1 MGGER
6 TLLIR
11 TWAELNGEVSA
22 SPTTPSRAP
31 VRRRR
36 DSSSRPRPSELGGVP
51 EGARLRDEAE
61 VFYVGALAEGLG
73 RSVTTIRW
81 WESVGV
87 LPRPPFLSRIVGD
100 NISQFRRAYMKDH
113 IAVAERIAE
122 EMNLLGRRPK
132 AWASSEFPR
141 RVPKA

>member
-1 MGGER
+1 M
-6 TLLIR
+6 
-11 TWAELNGEVSA
+11 
-22 SPTTPSRAP
+22 
-31 VRRRR
+31 
-36 DSSSRPRPSELGGVP
+36 
-51 EGARLRDEAE
+51 
-61 VFYVGALAEGLG
+61 
-73 RSVTTIRW
+73 TTIRW